1 MTVVKICGLKE
12 VAHVEVACTAGA
24 DFLGFMF
31 APSKRQI
38 SVETAQVLAKS
49 VPPHMKKVG
58 VFVNERADVIRA
70 IAKAVPL
77 DFIQYHGDETQAL
90 IDEVGL
96 PSIKAYSVRTQD
108 DVEKAT
114 HYNVDYYLF
123 DAPGT
128 DFRGGSGHQFDWSL
142 LEEANIP
149 REKIMLAGGLH
160 KENVAAAIKQVQP
173 FAVDVSS
180 GVETDGIKDIVKIKQ
195 FITAVKGAKSQ

>member
-12 VAHVEVACTAGA
+12 AAHVEAACAAGA

-38 SVETAQVLAKS
+38 TVETAQELAKV
-49 VPPHMKKVG
+49 VPAHVKKVG
-58 VFVNERADVIRA
+58 VFVNATAETIRA

-77 DFIQYHGDETQAL
+77 DYVQYHGDETQAL
-90 IDEVGL
+90 IDEIGL
-96 PSIKAYSVRTQD
+96 PSIKAYSVHTKE
-108 DVEKAT
+108 DVEKAA

-142 LEEANIP
+142 LEAASIS
-149 REKIMLAGGLH
+149 RDKIILAGGLQL
-160 KENVAAAIKQVQP
+160 ENIEAAITQVQP

-180 GVETDGIKDIVKIKQ
+180 GVETDGVKDHEKIQQ
-195 FITAVKGAKSQ
+195 FIAAVKGAKQ